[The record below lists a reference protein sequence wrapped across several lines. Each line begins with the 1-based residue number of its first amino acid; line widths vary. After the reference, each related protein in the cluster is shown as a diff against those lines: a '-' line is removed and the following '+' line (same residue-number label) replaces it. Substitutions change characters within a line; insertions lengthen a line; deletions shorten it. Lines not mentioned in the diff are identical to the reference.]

1 MTKEKLYQLTKN
13 LYQCSMEMKEINEVC
28 SDLLLDM
35 SKQTLKILSRDNLP
49 EDVKLEVMDIKS
61 EILGGGDE

>member
-1 MTKEKLYQLTKN
+1 
-13 LYQCSMEMKEINEVC
+13 MEMKEINEVC